1 METNR
6 PVVVKRLPERLNL
19 RQARAFCR
27 EIDPI
32 LNSDRPQIVFDCSQ
46 VGFIDAAGIEML
58 LQCLS
63 RVLRNDGDVKLA
75 ALSPQMAVVLEM
87 TRTDRL
93 FEIYETSSDA
103 VLSFSRFLPS
113 ALKHP
118 APFLTP
124 AGPYLLPSNRTRLQS
139 VTPAAETIPADGA
152 AAADTAA

>member
-6 PVVVKRLPERLNL
+6 PVVVKRIPERLNL
-19 RQARAFCR
+19 REARAFRR
-27 EIDPI
+27 EVAPI

-46 VGFIDAAGIEML
+46 VKQIDAAGVEML

-63 RVLRNDGDVKLA
+63 TVIKNDGDVKLA

-93 FEIYETSSDA
+93 FEIYESSSDA

-113 ALKHP
+113 VVRHP
-118 APFLTP
+118 AVYVMP
-124 AGPYLLPSNRTRLQS
+124 AP
-139 VTPAAETIPADGA
+139 VAPAEESSEATAADA
-152 AAADTAA
+152 AA